1 MTNNNKE
8 KDHNFENNND
18 HFFSL
23 RDLLEAFYKRKI
35 VFISVFLITLLTLSL
50 NKYLSPSLYK
60 VGHEIKLKD
69 SHFWLIQDYSASLPG
84 GIEMHSPIRIKP
96 NAVVGKI
103 KELIDNINLNKESI
117 EKIHF
122 DMFDHPHRGDLF
134 IETTNPDEDSNNLL
148 LLIDSIEKQVRS
160 DLKSQE
166 IELIEKIISEAN
178 KKNESRRL
186 QLKLEREYSIS
197 ALEEAFEVA
206 SKMDIHNPA
215 MSFFIEDKPP
225 IYALGTKYLSAE
237 ISILKN
243 RKNDGLFINNLGR
256 GIAEINSELNYFK
269 ALDEEILTASE
280 KHDKE
285 RKILS
290 LEREREQYIYH
301 AKEIRLA
308 RIAILEEALIMAKAL
323 EIIEPQ
329 FDDDYL
335 INSQDLFENIKNYNN
350 KIVKP
355 VYSPSQISS
364 VNDALMGTK
373 YLAAKISTLKS
384 RENDDPFDF
393 NILTANLHIHYLEK
407 YLKQLNEMDS
417 KYFNVI
423 KPDKYKEKYKFK
435 KDILWFFIT
444 LAIIFG
450 LLSTFISIIIKDDI
464 PRSDN

>member
-1 MTNNNKE
+1 VTKNNIE
-8 KDHNFENNND
+8 KDHGLENNND
-18 HFFSL
+18 HYFSL
-23 RDLLEAFYKRKI
+23 EDLLEAFFRRKI
-35 VFISVFLITLLTLSL
+35 VFIAIFLITLLTLSL

-60 VGHEIKLKD
+60 VGHEIKLND

-84 GIEMHSPIRIKP
+84 GIQFNNTSRI
-96 NAVVGKI
+96 NAEDVVGKI
-103 KELIDNINLNKESI
+103 KELIDNINLNKEST

-122 DMFDHPHRGDLF
+122 DMFRHPHRGDIF

-166 IELIEKIISEAN
+166 IESIEKLISEYT
-178 KKNESRRL
+178 KRNESRRL
-186 QLKLEREYSIS
+186 VLKLETESEISIF
-197 ALEEAFEVA
+197 EEAFEVA

-256 GIAEINSELNYFK
+256 GVAEINRELNYFK
-269 ALDEEILTASE
+269 TLDEEILTTSE
-280 KHDKE
+280 KHDRE
-285 RKILS
+285 RKIFA
-290 LEREREQYIYH
+290 LERERDQYIHH
-301 AKEIRLA
+301 AKEIRLT

-329 FDDDYL
+329 LDDDL
-335 INSQDLFENIKNYNN
+335 IDSQDIFENIKNYSSAVD
-350 KIVKP
+350 KV
-355 VYSPSQISS
+355 VYSPSQVSS

-384 RENDDPFDF
+384 RENYDPFDF
-393 NILTANLHIHYLEK
+393 NILTANLHINYLEN

-435 KDILWFFIT
+435 KDILWSFIT
-444 LAIIFG
+444 LSIIFG
-450 LLSTFISIIIKDDI
+450 LLSTLFSILIKNDI
-464 PRSDN
+464 RRGDN